1 MKYVLFSQ
9 KMKDYMRTLG
19 LFALAALIGL
29 SSCNNGNRSADD
41 AQEAKNNSIAS
52 QNDGVVLKI
61 EDADLIQVDFNPQYN
76 TAEWQFMVNK
86 AGRYD
91 VWLSSL
97 TCDTAHLHFDENVVI
112 TAGDTRLAKIPV
124 GDEIVKDDRS
134 VKEPWY
140 RADSHM
146 GSIFFSEPG
155 EYQVQV
161 ISDKVEPH
169 PSDPSAISIEKHTL
183 INSVILKPMVN

>member
-1 MKYVLFSQ
+1 
-9 KMKDYMRTLG
+9 MRILLGKAGFLG
-19 LFALAALIGL
+19 LVFVFAVSACQNKGGSNDENKDVKSGKTANSEGVTLLIKDAA
-29 SSCNNGNRSADD
+29 
-41 AQEAKNNSIAS
+41 
-52 QNDGVVLKI
+52 
-61 EDADLIQVDFNPQYN
+61 LIQVDSNPGYN
-76 TAEWQFMVNK
+76 TAEWEFTVNK

-97 TCDTAHLHFDENVVI
+97 TCDTAHLRFDDNVVI